1 MLRGQATQRLDTFNS
16 LINNQKIKMKLSQ
29 TFFSRQFIWE
39 IVRIITVGVASL
51 LFSLEII
58 PLPVLL
64 VAMAFGLYSLV
75 KAATI
80 QIYKEHKIGTE
91 LFITIAVTIS
101 VLGKEYLAGA
111 VVLMIILI
119 AEYIAS
125 ASTEKAR
132 ASIKE
137 LIGSVPKTAII
148 KKDSKEETVA
158 ITDLKVGDI
167 ILVKAGEKIPVDGK
181 VIGGTASVNQAPI
194 TGESVPQEKIIG
206 SDAFAGTI
214 VETGALDIQMTK
226 AVKDTVFAR
235 IISLVE
241 EAESQQAPIE
251 KFTDKIAS
259 WLIPVVFIF
268 VGAVYFFTRDVKLI
282 IALLIFTSPAEL
294 GLATPLVTIAAIA
307 RAAREGILIKGGLFL
322 EELSKVTTMVFDKT
336 GTLTV
341 GRPTVNKVEI
351 INNAYSENQIV
362 QIAAATDRRSN
373 HPLANAI
380 LNYADKLKLTY
391 AEPENF
397 EVIKGRGVKA
407 QVENKS
413 VLLGNKAFMI
423 ENKIEVS
430 ETNTN
435 TIDTAI
441 YLSVENK
448 LTGVL
453 YVSDAIRE
461 GAKEMITGLR
471 NSGIKNIIM
480 LTGDNPETA
489 KHISE
494 QIGITDYRADL
505 LSENKI
511 NIIKELQKD
520 GSKIAMV
527 GDGINDAP
535 ALVQANIGIAMGAAG
550 TEAAM
555 EAADIVWMQDKLE
568 KIALARAISKRAFKT
583 IKENIFVGVG
593 VVHVIGITLVLL
605 RIIGPIQ
612 AAAIH
617 LLPDTLVFINS
628 IKLLRV
634 KIK

>member
-441 YLSVENK
+441 DLSVENK

-505 LSENKI
+505 LPEDKI

>member
-505 LSENKI
+505 LPENKI